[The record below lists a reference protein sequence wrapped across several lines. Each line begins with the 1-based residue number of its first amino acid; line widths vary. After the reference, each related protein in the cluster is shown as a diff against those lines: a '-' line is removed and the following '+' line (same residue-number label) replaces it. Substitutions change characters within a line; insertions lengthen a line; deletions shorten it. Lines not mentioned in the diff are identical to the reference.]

1 MINEDKVKRALFTSQ
16 DMTVKKTDSKNRC
29 HHITD
34 GIFIWKEVLK
44 SFFTGTLAFTGLTV
58 LAVFTNAKQL
68 LADINKIDFQ
78 SAGVMLGLIYI
89 AFMLAYIMITIIVYA
104 VRYKTGRKK
113 ARQIYG
119 TFKTCR
125 KDVRKRRK
133 IKAIGRLYEQVIR
146 NKESCRKILW

>member
-1 MINEDKVKRALFTSQ
+1 MINEDKVKELFY
-16 DMTVKKTDSKNRC
+16 VARYDSEEDIFQKQMSSYYGW
-29 HHITD
+29 D
-34 GIFIWKEVLK
+34 FIWKEVLK

-113 ARQIYG
+113 ARQYMEHL
-119 TFKTCR
+119 
-125 KDVRKRRK
+125 KRVGK
-133 IKAIGRLYEQVIR
+133 MYER
-146 NKESCRKILW
+146 EEKLKR

>member
-1 MINEDKVKRALFTSQ
+1 MINEDKVKELFY
-16 DMTVKKTDSKNRC
+16 VARYDSEEDRFQKQMSSYYGW
-29 HHITD
+29 D
-34 GIFIWKEVLK
+34 FIWKEVLK

-68 LADINKIDFQ
+68 LVDINKIDFQ

-113 ARQIYG
+113 ARQYMEHL
-119 TFKTCR
+119 
-125 KDVRKRRK
+125 KRVGK
-133 IKAIGRLYEQVIR
+133 MYER
-146 NKESCRKILW
+146 EEKLKR

>member
-1 MINEDKVKRALFTSQ
+1 MINEDKVKELFY
-16 DMTVKKTDSKNRC
+16 VARYDSEEDRFQKQMSSYYGW
-29 HHITD
+29 D
-34 GIFIWKEVLK
+34 FIWKEVLK

-58 LAVFTNAKQL
+58 LAVFTNASQL

-113 ARQIYG
+113 ARQYIEHL
-119 TFKTCR
+119 
-125 KDVRKRRK
+125 KRVGK
-133 IKAIGRLYEQVIR
+133 MYER
-146 NKESCRKILW
+146 EEKLKR

>member
-1 MINEDKVKRALFTSQ
+1 MINEDKVKELFY
-16 DMTVKKTDSKNRC
+16 VARYDSEEDRFQKQMSSYYGW
-29 HHITD
+29 D
-34 GIFIWKEVLK
+34 FIWKEVLK

-104 VRYKTGRKK
+104 VRYKTGIRSENV
-113 ARQIYG
+113 
-119 TFKTCR
+119 KT
-125 KDVRKRRK
+125 VFS
-133 IKAIGRLYEQVIR
+133 AASVID
-146 NKESCRKILW
+146 S

>member
-1 MINEDKVKRALFTSQ
+1 MINEDKVKELLYVARY
-16 DMTVKKTDSKNRC
+16 DSEEDRFQKQMSSYYGW
-29 HHITD
+29 D
-34 GIFIWKEVLK
+34 FIWKEVLK

-113 ARQIYG
+113 ARQYMEHL
-119 TFKTCR
+119 
-125 KDVRKRRK
+125 KRVGK
-133 IKAIGRLYEQVIR
+133 MYER
-146 NKESCRKILW
+146 EEKLKR